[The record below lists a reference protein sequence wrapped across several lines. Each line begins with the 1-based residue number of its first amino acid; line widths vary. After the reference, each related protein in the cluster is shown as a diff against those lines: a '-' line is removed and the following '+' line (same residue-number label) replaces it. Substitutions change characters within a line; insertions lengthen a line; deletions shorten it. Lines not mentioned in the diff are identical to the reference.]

1 MKTIHHTLTC
11 IALLIAAMTLT
22 CTAAR
27 GQQDDTDDAFL
38 DEWKMVL
45 LIDGHCTGTPGFDSC
60 VVSGSVTYDDN
71 GHITLRNATIRAK
84 EGLYFSFQG
93 RAQSMQLVRSA
104 THIYFT
110 LEGENTIE
118 ITGQNEESAIFSEYG
133 YMTFDGGNNGNGSLT
148 IRVHDPKVKAI
159 YAPQGASISNC
170 QLTLE
175 NGLYANGGIFFDNAN
190 VHVTRGGISCGYS
203 YEFRDCVITHPQGE
217 RPITMDKKHF
227 DDVIICNPDRSKA
240 EEVRIERRKGTYLNV
255 SKSESHSDW
264 PIDN

>member
-27 GQQDDTDDAFL
+27 GQQDDTDDEIL

-45 LIDGHCTGTPGFDSC
+45 INGGGTYGTPGFDSC

-93 RAQSMQLVRSA
+93 SAESMQFVRSA
-104 THIYFT
+104 TDIYFT

-118 ITGQNEESAIFSEYG
+118 ITGQDKESAIFSEYG

-148 IRVHDPKVKAI
+148 IRMRNPEAKAI

>member
-1 MKTIHHTLTC
+1 MKTIHHTLIC

-27 GQQDDTDDAFL
+27 GQDDTDDEIL

-45 LIDGHCTGTPGFDSC
+45 INGGGTYGTPGFDSC

-93 RAQSMQLVRSA
+93 SAKSMQFVRSA
-104 THIYFT
+104 TDIYFT

-118 ITGQNEESAIFSEYG
+118 ITGQDKESAIFSEYG

-148 IRVHDPKVKAI
+148 IRMRNPEAKAI
-159 YAPQGASISNC
+159 YAPQGMRIANC
-170 QLTLE
+170 RLTSDNAIHAMGE
-175 NGLYANGGIFFDNAN
+175 IFFDNAD
-190 VHVTRGGISCGYS
+190 VHLTRGGAGAGYS
-203 YEFRDCVITHPQGE
+203 FSFRDCEITRPQGE
-217 RPITMDKKHF
+217 RPIMRDKKNYG
-227 DDVIICNPDRSKA
+227 DIVICNPDRSKA
-240 EEVRIERRKGTYLNV
+240 EEVRIERRKGTHLDV
-255 SKSESHSDW
+255 SKSESHSAW

>member
-11 IALLIAAMTLT
+11 IALLIAAMTLI

-27 GQQDDTDDAFL
+27 GQDDTDDEIL

-45 LIDGHCTGTPGFDSC
+45 INGGGTYGTPGFDSC

-93 RAQSMQLVRSA
+93 SAESMQFVRSA
-104 THIYFT
+104 TDIYFT

-118 ITGQNEESAIFSEYG
+118 ITGQDKESAIFSEYG

-148 IRVHDPKVKAI
+148 IRMRNPEAKAI
-159 YAPQGASISNC
+159 YAPQGMRIANC
-170 QLTLE
+170 RLTSDNAIHAMGE
-175 NGLYANGGIFFDNAN
+175 IFFDNAD
-190 VHVTRGGISCGYS
+190 VHLTRGGAGAGYS
-203 YEFRDCVITHPQGE
+203 FSFRDCEITRPQGE
-217 RPITMDKKHF
+217 RPIMRDKKNYG
-227 DDVIICNPDRSKA
+227 DIVICNPDRSKA
-240 EEVRIERRKGTYLNV
+240 EEVRIERRKGTHLDV

>member
-27 GQQDDTDDAFL
+27 GQQDDADDERL

-45 LIDGHCTGTPGFDSC
+45 LIDGNRTGTPGFDSC

-93 RAQSMQLVRSA
+93 SAQSMQLVRSA
-104 THIYFT
+104 TDIYFT

-133 YMTFDGGNNGNGSLT
+133 YMTFNGGKDGSGSLT
-148 IRVHDPKVKAI
+148 IRVHDPKVRAI
-159 YAPQGASISNC
+159 YAPQGMRIANC
-170 QLTLE
+170 RLTSDNAIHAMGE
-175 NGLYANGGIFFDNAN
+175 IFFDNAD
-190 VHVTRGGISCGYS
+190 VHLTRGGAGAGYS
-203 YEFRDCVITHPQGE
+203 FSFRDCEITRPQGE
-217 RPITMDKKHF
+217 RPIMRDKKNYG
-227 DDVIICNPDRSKA
+227 DIVICHPDGTKA
-240 EEVRIERRKGTYLNV
+240 EEVRIERRKGTHLDV
-255 SKSESHSDW
+255 SKSESHSAW

>member
-27 GQQDDTDDAFL
+27 GQQDDTDDALL

-93 RAQSMQLVRSA
+93 SAESMQLVRSA
-104 THIYFT
+104 TDIYFT

-133 YMTFDGGNNGNGSLT
+133 YMTFNGGKDGSGSLT
-148 IRVHDPKVKAI
+148 IRVHNPKVKAI